1 MNNIIFLLFI
11 IYKINTLLI
20 LPFYSISNNIKNNNN
35 LDEIISYL
43 YTNNLYINLTIGTPP
58 IQIPFLLKFCIHY
71 LSISSKYINNNISS
85 TYFNNNNNNYINNYL
100 SSDTFIFNYSY
111 NINDINKITEI
122 KLNNFSFI
130 YDKKNKENILGISFY
145 DYNIDYQKTNLINQ
159 LKTKNIIDSYI
170 YSILYENNNT
180 GKIFIGK
187 YPHEFINNNNINIK
201 YINYYNSD
209 VNMNNFDIK
218 FNNIVY
224 GNESVSDN
232 EITRISI
239 EEGMIR
245 GNYKFKQMVDK
256 DFFSKYFS
264 DNLCEIKSFSDFN
277 YYVCNIKINIK
288 KFKNIYFYFDKKNYF
303 VIDYNDVFYEFN
315 NQYIF
320 LIYFRKTFDYEWKLT
335 KIFFNKNKYIF
346 FDQNKKIF
354 GFYSKKINIKNKN
367 NKNFIIKILLFLSI
381 IIIIIL
387 TIKLYTYKKNKLFRN
402 LRANELE
409 DAYNYIPNNEKN
421 NYILS
426 Y

>member
-1 MNNIIFLLFI
+1 MNNIIFLLLFI
-11 IYKINTLLI
+11 TYKINTLII
-20 LPFYSISNNIKNNNN
+20 LPFYSISNNINNNNN

-43 YTNNLYINLTIGTPP
+43 FNNNLYINLTVGTPK
-58 IQIPFLLKFCIHY
+58 IQIKFLLKFCTHF
-71 LSISSKYINNNISS
+71 LSISSNFINNNISS
-85 TYFNNNNNNYINNYL
+85 TFFNNISNNYISY
-100 SSDTFIFNYSY
+100 DTFLFNYSY
-111 NINDINKITEI
+111 NIYDINKITEI
-122 KLNNFSFI
+122 KINNFSFI

-145 DYNIDYQKTNLINQ
+145 DYNNDYQKTNLINQ
-159 LKTKNIIDSYI
+159 LKNKNIIDSYI

-187 YPHEFINNNNINIK
+187 FPHEFINNNNIINKENI
-201 YINYYNSD
+201 IYYNSEI
-209 VNMNNFDIK
+209 NMNNFDIK

-224 GNESVSDN
+224 GNESVFDN

-245 GNYKFKQMVDK
+245 GNYKFKQIIDK

-264 DNLCEIKSFSDFN
+264 NNLCEIKSFSDFN
-277 YYVCNIKINIK
+277 YYVCNKKINIK
-288 KFKNIYFYFDKKNYF
+288 KFKNIIFYFDKKNYF
-303 VIDYNDVFYEFN
+303 VINYNDVFYEFN
-315 NQYIF
+315 NKLIF

-354 GFYSKKINIKNKN
+354 GFYSKKINKNNKN
-367 NKNFIIKILLFLSI
+367 NKNFILFILLFFSI
-381 IIIIIL
+381 IIIILLI
-387 TIKLYTYKKNKLFRN
+387 IKLYYNKKNKSFRY

-421 NYILS
+421 KYILS
-426 Y
+426 N